1 MRSIWVND
9 TQLDELGAIIDHA
22 CDTENEQELCLI
34 IAINGDYVERV
45 SKSTVKARLYYFL
58 ANAWAGLHH
67 IRHKIDEKS
76 IWNYEQQEIN
86 NQIIYLR
93 KAKQEKDFSLLHK
106 EYQFSILT
114 NLANIFSHV
123 GRTAY
128 AMRLYNQVLA
138 INPNFFM
145 AIVNRGICLR
155 TYSGLDYDGGHK
167 NMFIKLAYD
176 DFQKAVSFSSLERFN
191 YTEYYDSVL
200 ELCKR
205 HIQKIENY
213 YPKEFLNSP
222 LELDNFPL
230 GKSKD
235 EQDFRSWTLYNMLFL
250 NPINDIGYKKIA
262 SHDPLN
268 LPNLI
273 TSLQTDF
280 PKYISYFNQIKQ
292 EFITYRHLLYEG
304 INYKTKKFYDKDTV
318 IIDDLQL
325 NLNDVNTEK
334 IKLAFRGF
342 YSIFD
347 KIAYFLYEYFE
358 LDLNPNNIYFHTVWK
373 MKNNRKKFN
382 TQFNDF
388 ENLALRGLYF
398 ISKDLFFDKDNEDE
412 KLFLELVEPEAQ
424 KINNI
429 RNHLE
434 HKFINI
440 KMLDMKKNQETENEK
455 IVDISLSELEEK
467 TLHIARLARE
477 AIIYLSFAV
486 HIEESKKD
494 NTNLF
499 PMILSVK
506 G

>member
-9 TQLDELGAIIDHA
+9 TQLDELEAIINHA
-22 CDTENEQELCLI
+22 CDTGNEEELCLI
-34 IAINGDYVERV
+34 IAINGNYVERV
-45 SKSTVKARLYYFL
+45 SESVVKVRLYYFL
-58 ANAWAGLHH
+58 ANAWAGLHD
-67 IRHKIDEKS
+67 IRHKTDETL

-93 KAKQEKDFSLLHK
+93 KAKQEKDFSLIHK
-106 EYQFSILT
+106 EYQLSILT
-114 NLANIFSHV
+114 NLANIFNHA
-123 GRTAY
+123 GRTVY
-128 AMRLYNQVLA
+128 AIRLYNQALE
-138 INPNFFM
+138 INPDFFM
-145 AIVNRGICLR
+145 ALANRGICFQ

-167 NMFIKLAYD
+167 NIFIKLAYD
-176 DFQKAVSFSSLERFN
+176 DFKKAIDISKLYILDEYHSSVIKQCENNIKAL
-191 YTEYYDSVL
+191 
-200 ELCKR
+200 
-205 HIQKIENY
+205 ENY
-213 YPKEFLNSP
+213 ISEECLNSK
-222 LELDNFPL
+222 LELDNFSL
-230 GKSKD
+230 GKSKE
-235 EQDFRSWTLYNMLFL
+235 EQRFRSWTLYNTLFL

-262 SHDPLN
+262 SHDPLG
-268 LPNLI
+268 LPDLI
-273 TSLQTDF
+273 TDVL
-280 PKYISYFNQIKQ
+280 KYISYFNQIKQ

-304 INYKTKKFYDKDTV
+304 TNYKTKKFYDKDTV
-318 IIDDLQL
+318 IIDDFQL

-358 LDLNPNNIYFHTVWK
+358 LDLNPNSIYFHNVWK

-382 TQFNDF
+382 TKFNDF

-398 ISKDLFFDKDNEDE
+398 ISKDLFFDKENEDE
-412 KLFLELVEPEAQ
+412 RLFVGLVEPEAK
-424 KINNI
+424 KIYKI

-440 KMLDMKKNQETENEK
+440 KMFDMRGNQEEIEDEETSC
-455 IVDISLSELEEK
+455 ISLSELEEK
-467 TLHIARLARE
+467 TLHLARLARE

-486 HIEESKKD
+486 HTEESKKD

-499 PMILSVK
+499 PMILGVK

>member
-9 TQLDELGAIIDHA
+9 TQLDELEAIINHA
-22 CDTENEQELCLI
+22 CDTGNEEELCLI
-34 IAINGDYVERV
+34 IAINGNYVERV
-45 SKSTVKARLYYFL
+45 SESVVKVRLYYFL
-58 ANAWAGLHH
+58 ANAWAGLHD
-67 IRHKIDEKS
+67 IRHKTDETL

-106 EYQFSILT
+106 EYQLSILT
-114 NLANIFSHV
+114 NLANIFNHA
-123 GRTAY
+123 GRAVY
-128 AMRLYNQVLA
+128 AMRLYNQALE
-138 INPNFFM
+138 INPDFLM
-145 AIVNRGICLR
+145 ALANRGICFQ

-167 NMFIKLAYD
+167 NIFIKLAYN
-176 DFQKAVSFSSLERFN
+176 DFQKAVRLLKKYSHI
-191 YTEYYDSVL
+191 EYYNNILKLCEMNIQEIKNHSLKECLNSTL
-200 ELCKR
+200 EL
-205 HIQKIENY
+205 ND
-213 YPKEFLNSP
+213 FS
-222 LELDNFPL
+222 L
-230 GKSKD
+230 GKSKE
-235 EQDFRSWTLYNMLFL
+235 EQQFRSWTLYNTLFL

-262 SHDPLN
+262 SHDSLG

-273 TSLQTDF
+273 TDIQSDIL
-280 PKYISYFNQIKQ
+280 KYISYFNQIKQ

-304 INYKTKKFYDKDTV
+304 TNYKTKKFYDKDTV
-318 IIDDLQL
+318 IIDDFQL

-347 KIAYFLYEYFE
+347 KIAYFLNEYFK
-358 LDLNPNNIYFHTVWK
+358 LGLNERSIYFHTVWK
-373 MKNNRKKFN
+373 TKNDKKKFN
-382 TQFNDF
+382 TKFNDF

-398 ISKDLFFDKDNEDE
+398 ISKDLFFDKENEDE
-412 KLFLELVEPEAQ
+412 KLFMELVEPEAK
-424 KINNI
+424 KINAI

-440 KMLDMKKNQETENEK
+440 KMFDMRGNQEIEDEETNG
-455 IVDISLSELEEK
+455 ISLSELEEK
-467 TLHIARLARE
+467 TLHLARLARE

-486 HIEESKKD
+486 HTEESKKD

-499 PMILSVK
+499 PIILGVK